1 MDESC
6 KHETKVVPRE
16 NSLSS
21 FEDEGLFLFHAKH
34 GYPWPPR
41 RLKQFGLA
49 KLINSIGGTKIWI
62 KNKTNPS

>member
-1 MDESC
+1 MIDY

-21 FEDEGLFLFHAKH
+21 FEDERLFLFHANMDIH
-34 GYPWPPR
+34 VHAQ
-41 RLKQFGLA
+41 RLKHYGLA

-62 KNKTNPS
+62 KN

>member
-1 MDESC
+1 MNDY

-21 FEDEGLFLFHAKH
+21 FEDEGLFLFHANMDIH
-34 GYPWPPR
+34 CHAR
-41 RLKQFGLA
+41 RLKRYGLA

>member
-1 MDESC
+1 MIDY

-21 FEDEGLFLFHAKH
+21 FEDEGLLFHANMDIH
-34 GYPWPPR
+34 VHAR
-41 RLKQFGLA
+41 RLKHYGLA

-62 KNKTNPS
+62 KN